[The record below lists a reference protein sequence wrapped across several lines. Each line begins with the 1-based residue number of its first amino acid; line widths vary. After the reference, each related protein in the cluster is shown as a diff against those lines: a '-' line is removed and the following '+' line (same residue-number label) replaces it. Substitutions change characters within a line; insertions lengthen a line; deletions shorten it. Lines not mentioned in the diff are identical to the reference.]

1 MCAIRIRKQSAS
13 AAEAHFVME
22 CRKKNGTYRRTCC
35 RRKRGAS
42 SFVYAYTRVSA
53 HTLHTTT
60 TAAITTSKSSE
71 IRSFTVSL
79 VIVDVFCVHFFYIIL
94 QCYILPS
101 SSMKTAQVMTIVNP
115 PIAAC
120 TRQLPK
126 VVQLCIVPVS
136 QRGVTVAPNRSELSM
151 LSECD
156 SNQILA
162 LLLNQ
167 ARVNVCICMQRTAVA
182 LRQVQ

>member
-1 MCAIRIRKQSAS
+1 MRDSARMTYMCAIRIRKQSAS
-13 AAEAHFVME
+13 AAEAQFVME

-42 SFVYAYTRVSA
+42 SFVYAHTRVSA

-115 PIAAC
+115 SPYIIHC
-120 TRQLPK
+120 TSSGSSPPSSIN
-126 VVQLCIVPVS
+126 CCCASFSI
-136 QRGVTVAPNRSELSM
+136 LS
-151 LSECD
+151 
-156 SNQILA
+156 
-162 LLLNQ
+162 
-167 ARVNVCICMQRTAVA
+167 
-182 LRQVQ
+182 